1 MNILIT
7 GGLGFIGSHTAAW
20 LAEQKYE
27 NIILFDNLSNVTKS
41 PLKSLQYLF
50 PLTNFIFVEGDIRNV
65 SDLNNLFSSYTID
78 VVIHMAALKSVKE
91 STINPLTY
99 YDNNII
105 GTINLLKV
113 MKEYNCNNLIF
124 SSSCTVYGEQSPP
137 ISETSS
143 TGIGI
148 ASPYGQ
154 TKYIVEKILMDY
166 SKTNSDL
173 NFIILRYFNPI
184 GAHQSGLLGEYPSG
198 IANNLFPSLL
208 GSLKGLYK
216 PLTIF
221 GSDYPTKDGT
231 CIRDY
236 IDINDLAIAHV
247 SCVNKLID
255 KTLSKL
261 NIFNIGTGKGVSV
274 LELVNTFERVNNIKV
289 PYSFGDRR
297 PGDICQVY
305 ADVSSETIQKLEW
318 TPFFTLEDS
327 CKNGW
332 LFIENMEQQ
341 EACKDDAR

>member
-27 NIILFDNLSNVTKS
+27 NIILFDNLSNVKKS

-50 PLTNFIFVEGDIRNV
+50 PLTNFISIEGDIRNI
-65 SDLNNLFSSYTID
+65 SDLNNLFSSYKFD
-78 VVIHMAALKSVKE
+78 VVIHMAALKSVNE
-91 STINPLTY
+91 SLAEPLKY
-99 YDNNII
+99 YDNNIT

-113 MKEYNCNNLIF
+113 MKEYNCNNFIF
-124 SSSCTVYGEQSPP
+124 SSSCTVYGEQPSP
-137 ISETSS
+137 ISEKSS
-143 TGIGI
+143 TGINI
-148 ASPYGQ
+148 PSPYGQ

-166 SKTNSDL
+166 SKTNPNL

-198 IANNLFPSLL
+198 IPNNLFPYIL
-208 GSLKGLYK
+208 GSIKGLYK

-247 SCVNKLID
+247 SCVNKLMD
-255 KTLSKL
+255 KSLSKL
-261 NIFNIGTGKGVSV
+261 NIFNIGNGKGVSV
-274 LELVNTFERVNNIKV
+274 LELVNTFEKVNNIKV

-297 PGDICQVY
+297 PGDIGEVY
-305 ADVSSETIQKLEW
+305 ADISPETIQKLEW

-327 CKNGW
+327 CRNGW
-332 LFIENMEQQ
+332 LFIENMEQP
-341 EACKDDAR
+341 EACKDGDQ